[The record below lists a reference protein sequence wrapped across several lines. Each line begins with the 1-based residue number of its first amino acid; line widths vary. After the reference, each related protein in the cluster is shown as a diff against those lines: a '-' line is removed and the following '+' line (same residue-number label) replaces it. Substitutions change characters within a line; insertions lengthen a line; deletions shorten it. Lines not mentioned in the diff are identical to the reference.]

1 MPGGGGSGGALSR
14 EEEEGRN
21 TSPPAIVT
29 GKPPAISISR
39 VPQQESGSLRT
50 VPHPVDEESPQPK
63 YVGLIIGILLTLI
76 SLLLVGI
83 FFVIYRGR
91 RGKETPTHSLLATKL
106 HDKLTASIDFKV
118 GTPHNY
124 FPPDGHPSEVLP
136 TFHHWPPFPPEELRG
151 DKCHPLSLSPVPE
164 QTSRY
169 FMPQQMGGLGSYWLL
184 QASG

>member
-1 MPGGGGSGGALSR
+1 MEPPVPGGGGGGGGGALSR
-14 EEEEGRN
+14 EEKERGRN

-29 GKPPAISISR
+29 GKPPAISISC
-39 VPQQESGSLRT
+39 VPQQESGSLQT
-50 VPHPVDEESPQPK
+50 VHGAAPVDEESPQPK

-118 GTPHNY
+118 
-124 FPPDGHPSEVLP
+124 
-136 TFHHWPPFPPEELRG
+136 
-151 DKCHPLSLSPVPE
+151 
-164 QTSRY
+164 Q
-169 FMPQQMGGLGSYWLL
+169 
-184 QASG
+184 